1 MCNHPQTAGGGVLL
15 AITGIREQPVHAA
28 GNSPMMLVQFKLSNL
43 TGQIR
48 QLTVIADASDARGSF
63 IASASRTLTVI
74 RHAEADG
81 ELAVTAPP
89 DGSILLSVRENGGTL
104 HTSLLSAPL
113 LPFQHDKEE

>member
-1 MCNHPQTAGGGVLL
+1 MCNHPQTTSSGVLL
-15 AITGIREQPVHAA
+15 AVTGVREHPVRAA
-28 GNSPMMLVQFKLSNL
+28 EGSPMLLIQFKLSNL
-43 TGQIR
+43 TGHNR

-74 RHAEADG
+74 RHAEADS

-89 DGSILLSVRENGGTL
+89 DGSILLIVRENGGTL

>member
-1 MCNHPQTAGGGVLL
+1 ML
-15 AITGIREQPVHAA
+15 
-28 GNSPMMLVQFKLSNL
+28 LVQFKLSNL

-63 IASASRTLTVI
+63 IASASCSTAVGR
-74 RHAEADG
+74 RAEAEG
-81 ELAVTAPP
+81 ELSLIAPP

-104 HTSLLSAPL
+104 HTCRLCAPL

>member
-1 MCNHPQTAGGGVLL
+1 MCNHPQIAGGGVLL

-43 TGQIR
+43 TGHNR

-63 IASASRTLTVI
+63 IASVSRTLTVI

-81 ELAVTAPP
+81 ELAVIVPP

-104 HTSLLSAPL
+104 HTCRLCAPL
-113 LPFQHDKEE
+113 IPFQHDKEE